1 MGNTDIVELLD
12 EARKARTRA
21 ASGAQD
27 LKAAAESSAVG
38 GAAALDKAA
47 AAGAI
52 PGGANRAAA
61 EREDPKKSCWLCHN
75 PEHAVELRVC
85 SGCHKVRL
93 FTPKFIL

>member
-12 EARKARTRA
+12 EARKERTRA
-21 ASGAQD
+21 TSGAQD
-27 LKAAAESSAVG
+27 LEAAADSSAVD
-38 GAAALDKAA
+38 GAAALDKA

-61 EREDPKKSCWLCHN
+61 ERHDIKEGCWLCHT

-93 FTPKFIL
+93 FTAECIL

>member
-27 LKAAAESSAVG
+27 LKAAAESSAVD

-47 AAGAI
+47 AGAN

-61 EREDPKKSCWLCHN
+61 EREDPKKSCWLCHTS
-75 PEHAVELRVC
+75 EHAVELRVC
-85 SGCHKVRL
+85 SGCHKVRH
-93 FTPKFIL
+93 FTAKFIL